1 VKNGIREKTLLE
13 RTNDS
18 SYWKDVGTIDSYY
31 ESSMD
36 LVGVD
41 PPFSLYG
48 EKWPFRTWQRQ
59 LPPSKY
65 LLGARINNSLVSDG
79 CITSGG
85 AIWNSILSQNI
96 TVEKDAIL
104 EQSVIF
110 ENVTIEPGAKIRRAI
125 IDKDCR
131 IRAGVSIGYDR
142 EADLRRGFII
152 SPKGIV
158 VVTKGTDVTD
168 TSK

>member
-1 VKNGIREKTLLE
+1 
-13 RTNDS
+13 
-18 SYWKDVGTIDSYY
+18 
-31 ESSMD
+31 MD

-65 LLGARINNSLVSDG
+65 LLGARINNSLVSEG

-96 TVEKDAIL
+96 TVERDAVL

-131 IRAGVSIGYDR
+131 IRAGVSIGYDH
-142 EADLRRGFII
+142 EADLKRGFTV
-152 SPKGIV
+152 SPRGIV

-168 TSK
+168 NRK